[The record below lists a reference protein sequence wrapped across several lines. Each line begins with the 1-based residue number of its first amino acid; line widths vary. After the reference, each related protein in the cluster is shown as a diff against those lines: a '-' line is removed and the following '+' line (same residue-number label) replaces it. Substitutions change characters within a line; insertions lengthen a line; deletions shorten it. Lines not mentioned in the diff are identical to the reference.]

1 MIAGDERRA
10 LKRYGA
16 DQVLARR
23 RTAGRATTLY
33 TAHMDRERIAASRA
47 ADYSSPA
54 ADTRLRREL
63 TTAGIRRAALSR
75 MAIAAGLL
83 ATLAGAGLGF
93 GIMAF
98 EAIVNG
104 VDYTTQSWALIAPV
118 WGALAALW
126 LLVRRWPVTAA
137 LPFGALALFAAYYF
151 SDVYGQYPAGLVV
164 LLALPLVLLPP
175 GERGDDGGAW
185 RT

>member
-1 MIAGDERRA
+1 ME
-10 LKRYGA
+10 
-16 DQVLARR
+16 
-23 RTAGRATTLY
+23 
-33 TAHMDRERIAASRA
+33 RERLTVNRA

-54 ADTRLRREL
+54 AVTRLRREL
-63 TTAGIRRAALSR
+63 TPAGVRRAALSR
-75 MAIAAGLL
+75 MALAAGLV
-83 ATLAGAGLGF
+83 AALAGAGLGF
-93 GIMAF
+93 GIMAY

-126 LLVRRWPVTAA
+126 LLVRRRPVVAA

-175 GERGDDGGAW
+175 GEHVGGGA
-185 RT
+185 TSSDA